1 MKRSKHKMNYKDELL
16 EYVEEGKGNIVEFE
30 REKGHSVDAAEK
42 AYELTYQILANRF
55 QNELKHYNNHEE
67 KAYDVFV
74 AKKNL
79 NYLRVYIEE
88 FLLLDK
94 KEVEI
99 EFYKKVQKHMRALL
113 ENLNKECLVKH

>member
-1 MKRSKHKMNYKDELL
+1 MNYKDELL
-16 EYVEEGKGNIVEFE
+16 GFVEEGKGNIVEFE

-55 QNELKHYNNHEE
+55 QNELRHYNNDEE

-94 KEVEI
+94 KEIEI
-99 EFYKKVQKHMRALL
+99 EFYEKVQKHMRALL
-113 ENLNKECLVKH
+113 ENLHKECLLKQ

>member
-1 MKRSKHKMNYKDELL
+1 MNYKDELL
-16 EYVEEGKGNIVEFE
+16 DFVEEGKENIVEFE
-30 REKGHSVDAAEK
+30 KEKGHSVDAAEK
-42 AYELTYQILANRF
+42 AYELTYRILDNRF
-55 QNELKHYNNHEE
+55 QRELKHFNNDEE

-79 NYLRVYIEE
+79 DYLRVYVEE

-99 EFYKKVQKHMRALL
+99 EFYKRVQKHMRALL
-113 ENLNKECLVKH
+113 ENLHKECLLKQ